1 MQPKEKIR
9 TSIDDMKL
17 GIMKKVFIY
26 SKVRIDLY
34 RYLKRNASVGEVGEI
49 PEICCKILEKLPK
62 SPDSK

>member
-49 PEICCKILEKLPK
+49 PKICRKNLEKLPK
-62 SPDSK
+62 SLDSK